1 MYICVFTSQLGTNKP
16 IPKASHLRIPTT
28 RCTTREDAVSVL
40 RDTDRLCTLMGVQL
54 HRVKNP
60 NFLKCA
66 LIQRV
71 FCELIPVP
79 VPMNASEAVKKTCI
93 WSGGPI
99 LYARQLDI
107 LLLLVRITQHFHA
120 SIFSLRSGR
129 SFDAVRLMVMGAIT
143 VLADAIIRK
152 RSSDIPS
159 DLSLAL
165 RGTKDKSKS
174 GFYVSAVNFAQQCNN
189 VLVISPALNTTRS
202 AILDYFDAQ
211 KAAKGNEMFSWERG
225 NGPQSGTT
233 KFLKQICE
241 ELGT

>member
-1 MYICVFTSQLGTNKP
+1 
-16 IPKASHLRIPTT
+16 
-28 RCTTREDAVSVL
+28 
-40 RDTDRLCTLMGVQL
+40 
-54 HRVKNP
+54 
-60 NFLKCA
+60 
-66 LIQRV
+66 
-71 FCELIPVP
+71 VP
-79 VPMNASEAVKKTCI
+79 VPMNASEAVKKRCI
-93 WSGGPI
+93 WNGPI

-159 DLSLAL
+159 DLSLFL
-165 RGTKDKSKS
+165 RGSSTKEKSG

-211 KAAKGNEMFSWERG
+211 PAKGNEIFSWEGG
-225 NGPQSGTT
+225 NGQQSGTT
-233 KFLKQICE
+233 KFLKQVCE
-241 ELGT
+241 ELGILKYKQTLLLLLLFVILYSQIVFVFCV